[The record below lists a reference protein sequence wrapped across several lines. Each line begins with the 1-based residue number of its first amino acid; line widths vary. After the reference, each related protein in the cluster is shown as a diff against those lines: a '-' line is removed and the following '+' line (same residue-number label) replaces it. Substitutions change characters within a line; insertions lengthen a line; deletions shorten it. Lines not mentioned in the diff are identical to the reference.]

1 MQVYRALFH
10 LDFFFV
16 KLGQADDITHQGNEA
31 LRLLIDLARETA
43 HIGRLNQPVHH
54 DLGIS
59 GNRGERRFQ
68 LVGDIGGK
76 FPAKLFPALLL
87 SHIEDDDHRTASS
100 L

>member
-1 MQVYRALFH
+1 MQIHRLLFQ
-10 LDFFFV
+10 LGFFFV

-31 LRLLIDLARETA
+31 LRLLIYLARETA

-68 LVGDIGGK
+68 LVDIGGK

-87 SHIEDDDHRTASS
+87 GHIEDDDHRTASS